1 MTAGIHRELLD
12 RVWCR
17 FDLIAF
23 DQALIV
29 LVINSCLIHV
39 LYSSYK
45 VCNLFC
51 TCLMLTWDC
60 IDSGPSSQVHH
71 AVCLTDFVCLSVSFV
86 VFHPFSC
93 FASEKT
99 AAVWIGGELNCS
111 VRARSRLSSPWD
123 NEMTINGKA
132 VASRSFVRSLEEQQH
147 GGQTETTAFMTDTG
161 NCPAIVFILNSCF
174 HDVVNPYI
182 IHII

>member
-1 MTAGIHRELLD
+1 MYCIAPIKSVTFTVLLHM
-12 RVWCR
+12 
-17 FDLIAF
+17 FDV
-23 DQALIV
+23 DMG
-29 LVINSCLIHV
+29 
-39 LYSSYK
+39 LYR
-45 VCNLFC
+45 LWTF
-51 TCLMLTWDC
+51 L
-60 IDSGPSSQVHH
+60 SGPSC
-71 AVCLTDFVCLSVSFV
+71 CLSDWLCVWLSVSFV

-111 VRARSRLSSPWD
+111 VRARSRLSSSWD

-147 GGQTETTAFMTDTG
+147 GGQTETTAFLTDTG
-161 NCPAIVFILNSCF
+161 NCPAIVFILNSCLY
-174 HDVVNPYI
+174 DVVNPYI